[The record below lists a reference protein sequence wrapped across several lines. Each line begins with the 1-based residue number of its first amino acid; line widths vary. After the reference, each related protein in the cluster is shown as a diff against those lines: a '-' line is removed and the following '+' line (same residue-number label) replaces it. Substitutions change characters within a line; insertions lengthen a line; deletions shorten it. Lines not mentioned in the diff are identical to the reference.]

1 MKRFSYLLIA
11 IVFILNTIPNKIF
24 AEKNTDLKNDMVYRV
39 LVDRFNDGNPRN
51 NKDSNPNDLKKSQGG
66 DLEGVTKKLDY
77 IKEFGYTTI
86 SLSPI
91 FENDPDSY
99 DGFSVINFKQI
110 DPRIGTMKDLKKL
123 IKEAHKRD
131 MKVIIDF
138 VLNNVSP
145 NSELAKNDQYEN
157 WFNHKN
163 STSEEEKWVNGL
175 PDLNQ
180 KNKDV
185 ENYFLD
191 LGKWWI
197 NEADFD
203 GYNLQDV
210 NYVPVSFLES
220 FTKEIKNE
228 DSNFSVLADINETSD
243 VQMEKYQNIGFDA
256 INNVS
261 LLNKLSDSFAS
272 QNGSVTDLYNVHNEL
287 SKQLGSTLIVN
298 YLDNE
303 MTERFVSIAQSKGEY
318 PPSRLKL
325 ALVYLFST
333 PGLPM
338 NYYGTE
344 IAVNGSK
351 IPENRKNM
359 DFRTDKDFSNYIIKL
374 TELRSTLPSLTKGDF
389 EVVYDKKGMTLF
401 KRSYKKETI
410 FIAINN
416 TSYDQKVHLDF
427 DVVKNTNELRGLQND
442 DLVRP
447 SKNGFDI
454 VLKRESSNIYA
465 VAPKTHLNLGV
476 MIAIPSIFIAFIIFL
491 WAAKRRQSKMK

>member
-11 IVFILNTIPNKIF
+11 IVFILNMIPNKIF

-51 NKDSNPNDLKKSQGG
+51 DKDTNPNDLNKSQGG
-66 DLEGVTKKLDY
+66 DLEGITQKLDY
-77 IKEFGYTTI
+77 IKDFGYTTI

-91 FENDPDSY
+91 FENDADSY

-110 DPRIGTMKDLKKL
+110 DPRFGTMKDLKKL

-131 MKVIIDF
+131 LKVIIDF
-138 VLNNVSP
+138 VINNVSP
-145 NSELAKNDQYEN
+145 NSDLAKSDQHAD
-157 WFNHKN
+157 WFNPMSSK
-163 STSEEEKWVNGL
+163 SDEEKWVNGL

-180 KNKDV
+180 NNQDV
-185 ENYFLD
+185 EKYFLD

-203 GYNLQDV
+203 GYYLQDV
-210 NYVPVSFLES
+210 NFVPVSFLES
-220 FTKEIKNE
+220 FTIGMKNV
-228 DSNFSVLADINETSD
+228 DSNFIVLADVNETSD
-243 VQMEKYQNIGFDA
+243 VQMEKYRNVGFDA
-256 INNVS
+256 INNAP
-261 LLNKLSDSFAS
+261 LLSKLSNSFAS
-272 QNGSVTDLYNVHNEL
+272 QNKPITDLYNAHKEL
-287 SKQLGSTLIVN
+287 SKQLGSTQIVN

-333 PGLPM
+333 PGLPL

-389 EVVYDKKGMTLF
+389 KVIYDKKGMTLF
-401 KRSYKKETI
+401 KRTYKKETT

-416 TSYDQKVHLDF
+416 TSYDQKIHLDF

-447 SKNGFDI
+447 SKKGFDI

-465 VAPKTHLNLGV
+465 VAPKTHINLGV
-476 MIAIPSIFIAFIIFL
+476 IISIPSIFIAFVIFL
-491 WAAKRRQSKMK
+491 WAAKRRQSKIN